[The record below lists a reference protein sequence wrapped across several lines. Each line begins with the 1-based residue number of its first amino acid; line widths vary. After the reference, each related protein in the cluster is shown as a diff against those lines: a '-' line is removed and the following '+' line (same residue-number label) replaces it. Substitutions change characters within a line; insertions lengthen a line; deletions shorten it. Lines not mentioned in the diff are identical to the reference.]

1 MNIDILCTR
10 FNKLFSCGGGF
21 LRSNEGF
28 GQLFPVLYILSNKRI
43 KKYFELLKNIQGSFG
58 NKQIFQNIPGYS
70 RIFQNIPE
78 YSRSF

>member
-1 MNIDILCTR
+1 MWG
-10 FNKLFSCGGGF
+10 SF

-28 GQLFPVLYILSNKRI
+28 GQRFPVLYILSNKRI